1 MTPRDTYE
9 TQPSPGLAAG
19 ASFFWPRDG
28 FDEQMFGGSQ
38 AKPTAPRHTH
48 TKKGAHVL
56 LFPPPTVP
64 VGPAAGEPTSPL
76 FATAYNAAL
85 QASTREELIALQAEM
100 RTRAPD
106 NPALRAPLTE
116 AVMAWAEGRPITR
129 AQAMLVAGQFG
140 VSVEHITRNREILD

>member
-1 MTPRDTYE
+1 
-9 TQPSPGLAAG
+9 
-19 ASFFWPRDG
+19 
-28 FDEQMFGGSQ
+28 
-38 AKPTAPRHTH
+38 
-48 TKKGAHVL
+48 
-56 LFPPPTVP
+56 
-64 VGPAAGEPTSPL
+64 
-76 FATAYNAAL
+76 L